1 MGLTTAKN
9 NKKHYTHAL
18 LIFVCVYL
26 FIHSFMFFAPCVS
39 RASSAGVDSPFIKCP
54 SVPCCSDPYGFFD
67 LSQREGFRLVSH
79 LTRLRPGFHFP
90 PGAASP
96 TVMEVDKQV
105 DIAATVVPGA
115 TTNLREGGKQEGGKR
130 HSRAQAD

>member
-1 MGLTTAKN
+1 MFFFLSFG
-9 NKKHYTHAL
+9 
-18 LIFVCVYL
+18 VCV
-26 FIHSFMFFAPCVS
+26 SKVS
-39 RASSAGVDSPFIKCP
+39 AAGWDSPFIMSP
-54 SVPCCSDPYGFFD
+54 SAPCCSDPYGFFD

-115 TTNLREGGKQEGGKR
+115 TTNLREGGKQEGKKTL
-130 HSRAQAD
+130 